1 MEFNWYDDVQP
12 NSPNSIEQGDIIEE
26 CSVIIPNEQH
36 YQDILENRENKTRF
50 DIKIVDGIVLSQS
63 CDIQNEK
70 IESIIICPIWPLR
83 KFIEKGGLFHGS
95 EAREDLRQGKL
106 PAYHLLQRFEGEEL
120 PDDFYFVDFHHIY
133 SVPKRFI
140 EAIIK
145 DKPHKRLL
153 PPYREH
159 LSQSFAR
166 YFMRVGLP
174 VDIPK
179 DEIRNYLRY

>member
-1 MEFNWYDDVQP
+1 MDYKWYDDVP
-12 NSPNSIEQGDIIEE
+12 ANSSIEQGDIIES
-26 CSVIIPNEQH
+26 CNIIIPNDRH
-36 YQDILENRENKTRF
+36 YQAILENNENETPL
-50 DIKIVDGIVLSQS
+50 DIKEINGIVLSQS
-63 CDIQNEK
+63 CDIQNDK
-70 IESIIICPIWPLR
+70 IDSIIVCPIWSLS
-83 KFIEKGGLFHGS
+83 KFIEKGDFFCS
-95 EAREDLRQGKL
+95 TKAREELRQGKF
-106 PAYHLLQRFEGEEL
+106 PEYHLLQRFEGEDL
-120 PDDFYFVDFHHIY
+120 PNDFYFVDFHHIY
-133 SVPKRFI
+133 SVPKKFI

-179 DEIRNYLRY
+179 EEIRDYV